1 MGGGMP
7 GMGGGMPGMGGGMP
21 GMDNMGGDMPDIQEQ
36 SPTFKDKSMEGP
48 QGLDTLL
55 DSLSTNKKKSGRKT
69 KKKGLNL

>member
-1 MGGGMP
+1 
-7 GMGGGMPGMGGGMP
+7 
-21 GMDNMGGDMPDIQEQ
+21 MPDIQEQ